1 MSDGIEAQQ
10 QAFRELGMQ
19 LFRLLQPGDDAVTY
33 SAASVAGGMNVAL
46 RVVAAAGDHDGPEGR
61 FRELAASD
69 DLVAATARLRRACA
83 LPDKG
88 TWFTA
93 RIVVT
98 SDASA
103 SADYEWDEEPRI
115 AVDDPEDWLIDS
127 ETFPRSPDNTPAW
140 LAARIGEG
148 EHSRAARERT
158 KPAHTSMS
166 LTLDVG
172 GAEDPTPADVPRGE
186 ADVPEADAAV
196 VALGT
201 DDRQPGF
208 LGIIRDAVAADP
220 RNLPLRVDLIELL
233 LEEQPELAAVE
244 IETLAGHG
252 ANASTV
258 QVLRARAAAALL
270 RARAAHAD
278 SAPDSAPPADPQPPA
293 HPLTDPQ
300 PRDER
305 VSTAGDQ
312 DEAPVWDVERPK
324 VALADVA
331 GMTDVKQH
339 LESSFL
345 APMRNPEMA
354 RMFGKAPRG
363 SLLMYG
369 PPGCG
374 KTFIARAIAGELGA
388 SFMHATLADI
398 VGSHWGETEKA
409 IHALFETA
417 RSAKPCVIFFDEF
430 DAIGGRR
437 TSGGSNSQSL
447 RMITSQLLEEFD
459 GVRAANDGVYV
470 LAATNRPWDVD
481 PALRRPGRL
490 DRTVLILPPDEPAR
504 EAIIRTGLRDKP
516 AADIDAGEVAR
527 RTDEFSGAD
536 LSYVVSTAVEGA
548 FMESLQAGVPRMITT
563 IDLESAASRTVPSTR
578 SWFEQVKPVLEY
590 GVDDGTYAQLS
601 QYLKKHR
608 I

>member
-1 MSDGIEAQQ
+1 MTNGIEAQQ
-10 QAFRELGMQ
+10 QAFQSLGIS
-19 LFRLLQPGDDAVTY
+19 LFGLLQPGDDAVHY
-33 SAASVAGGMNVAL
+33 GAASVASGMHMWL
-46 RVVAAAGDHDGPEGR
+46 RVFGPSGDRDEPNGRSREVAP
-61 FRELAASD
+61 SD
-69 DLVAATARLRRACA
+69 DLIAATAQLRRACA
-83 LPDKG
+83 LPEKG

-93 RIVVT
+93 HIVVT
-98 SDASA
+98 ADASA
-103 SADYEWDEEPRI
+103 SADYEWDEQPRI
-115 AVDDPEDWLIDS
+115 EVDDPEDWLIDS
-127 ETFPRSPDNTPAW
+127 ESFPRSPDNTPPW
-140 LAARIGEG
+140 LAERIAEG
-148 EHSRAARERT
+148 ERARSARLAA

-166 LTLDVG
+166 LKLAVDAPAAGTAG
-172 GAEDPTPADVPRGE
+172 GQEPD
-186 ADVPEADAAV
+186 
-196 VALGT
+196 
-201 DDRQPGF
+201 F

-220 RNLPLRVDLIELL
+220 QNLALRIDLIELL
-233 LEEQPELAAVE
+233 LENQPELAAVE
-244 IETLAGHG
+244 IETLARYG
-252 ANASTV
+252 ANHSTV
-258 QVLRARAAAALL
+258 QVLRARAGAALL
-270 RARAAHAD
+270 RARAATAD
-278 SAPDSAPPADPQPPA
+278 GDQAATAEGARATAEGAQHPASPQPSA
-293 HPLTDPQ
+293 SPQ
-300 PRDER
+300 PDDR
-305 VSTAGDQ
+305 VSAAGGDD

-331 GMTDVKQH
+331 GMTEVKQH
-339 LESSFL
+339 LDSSFL
-345 APMRNPEMA
+345 APMRNPDMA

-388 SFMHATLADI
+388 SFLHATLADI

-409 IHALFETA
+409 IHTLFETA
-417 RSAKPCVIFFDEF
+417 RSAKPCVIFLDEF

-470 LAATNRPWDVD
+470 LAATNRPWDID
-481 PALRRPGRL
+481 PALGRPGRL
-490 DRTVLILPPDEPAR
+490 DRTVLILPPDQPAR
-504 EAIIRTGLRDKP
+504 EEIIRTGLRDKP
-516 AADIDAGEVAR
+516 AADIDAGDVAR

-536 LSYVVSTAVEGA
+536 LAYVVSTAVESA

-563 IDLESAASRTVPSTR
+563 VDLEDAASRTVPSTR

-590 GVDDGTYAQLS
+590 GIDDGTFTQLR